1 MGRKLQKLE
10 ILHVTDLHYQKKLYR
25 WIAKVEDRFDLICL
39 TGDLLDERAND
50 AGKKQIRYLKRWLA
64 KRKTPV
70 MICSGNHDYV
80 KESIDWMKD
89 LPYGDGQIHPIL
101 GLKIA
106 SAPEDCRDFRPY
118 YDCDILLH
126 HYPPKGTPTAFHR
139 KKGKDVGSKWLAQ
152 ELPNLRCQLLLTG
165 HAHRPLLPI
174 FVRHGIKIYNSGGD
188 HAPKQPKYSHIT
200 YYFPKNK
207 RC

>member
-1 MGRKLQKLE
+1 MGKKLE

-25 WIAKVEDRFDLICL
+25 WIAKVEDQFDLICL

-50 AGKKQIRYLKRWLA
+50 SGKKQIRYLKRWLA
-64 KRKTPV
+64 ERKTPV
-70 MICSGNHDYV
+70 IICSGNHDYV
-80 KESIDWMKD
+80 KGSIDWMQN
-89 LPYGDGQIHPIL
+89 LPYGDGDIHAIL

-106 SAPEDCRDFRPY
+106 SIPEDCRDFSPY
-118 YDCDILLH
+118 YDCDIILH

-139 KKGKDVGSKWLAQ
+139 KKGKDVGSKRLAR
-152 ELPNLRCQLLLTG
+152 ELPQFRCQLLLCG

-188 HAPKQPKYSHIT
+188 HVPKRPQYSRIT
-200 YYFPKNK
+200 YYRSKK
-207 RC
+207 SSD